1 MTIQVKDNG
10 NTAEML
16 LYGEVLSSTPRN
28 WWTDEKIEGD
38 FIDLPTFKE
47 ELAKIEN
54 KDRIDFYINSVG
66 GDYYAGLAIYNKI
79 KQLKCEVNIIVDG
92 LAASA
97 ASIIAMAGKL
107 KMCTG
112 SVLMVHPPSCL
123 LLGYYNKQELN
134 EINKRFDTVTKS
146 AISVYSS
153 KNTLKSKEEIEELM
167 NNTTWLVDNEAV
179 EYGFADELY
188 EKEKSVEFK
197 LSANGS
203 TVIVNGIKHN
213 AKYFSEDFTKN
224 LAQENKG
231 IADRFTDMC
240 NKVATVLNIDGK
252 STQKGKENEIMCKTV
267 EELKEKFPELTNQLI
282 ESVKSEEKTS
292 VQEEIKNAVLS
303 ERKRIEEIEQIE
315 NSIADKELLNK
326 AKFSAEETMNAK
338 ELAFEAMK
346 AQGVKNTEYL
356 NNLDKDNA
364 DSKVNDV
371 KTEAPKV
378 ETINEKDAAVESM
391 TKIFQS
397 IKK

>member
-1 MTIQVKDNG
+1 MSNSFF
-10 NTAEML
+10 
-16 LYGEVLSSTPRN
+16 GEVYFRVSKHLGWLPSEVIKKKFNPDIKFLIFKYSQEIRN
-28 WWTDEKIEGD
+28 E
-38 FIDLPTFKE
+38 
-47 ELAKIEN
+47 
-54 KDRIDFYINSVG
+54 
-66 GDYYAGLAIYNKI
+66 I
-79 KQLKCEVNIIVDG
+79 KQN
-92 LAASA
+92 
-97 ASIIAMAGKL
+97 
-107 KMCTG
+107 
-112 SVLMVHPPSCL
+112 
-123 LLGYYNKQELN
+123 
-134 EINKRFDTVTKS
+134 
-146 AISVYSS
+146 
-153 KNTLKSKEEIEELM
+153 
-167 NNTTWLVDNEAV
+167 
-179 EYGFADELY
+179 
-188 EKEKSVEFK
+188 
-197 LSANGS
+197 
-203 TVIVNGIKHN
+203 
-213 AKYFSEDFTKN
+213 
-224 LAQENKG
+224 
-231 IADRFTDMC
+231 
-240 NKVATVLNIDGK
+240 
-252 STQKGKENEIMCKTV
+252 